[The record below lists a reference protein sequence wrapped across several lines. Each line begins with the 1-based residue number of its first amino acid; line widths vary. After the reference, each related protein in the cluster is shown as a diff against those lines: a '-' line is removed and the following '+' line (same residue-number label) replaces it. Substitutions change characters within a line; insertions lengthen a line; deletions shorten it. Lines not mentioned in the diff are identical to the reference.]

1 MEATPV
7 QTGHQGAGGGAR
19 KVNVPGMLA
28 RVPDHWHPSVIAALN
43 GQHVLVVK
51 MKGAFTWHRHA
62 EADEL
67 FLVVRGGFRMEF
79 RDRTVEVGAGELI
92 VVPRGVQHRPVADE
106 EAEVVL
112 IEPAGTVN
120 TGEVREARTVEAPEW
135 L

>member
-1 MEATPV
+1 MQVTPV
-7 QTGHQGAGGGAR
+7 QTEHEGSEGRAR
-19 KVNVPGMLA
+19 KVNVTGMLA
-28 RVPDHWHPSVIAALN
+28 RVPDHWHPRVVAALN
-43 GQHVLVVK
+43 GHHVLVVK

-79 RDRTVEVGAGELI
+79 RDRTVELAAGELI
-92 VVPRGVQHRPVADE
+92 VVPRGVEHRPVADE

-112 IEPAGTVN
+112 IEPSGTVN
-120 TGEVREARTVEAPEW
+120 TGDVREARTVEAPEW